1 MNVQQL
7 KELLTR
13 PEWAEVEI
21 KKSARDFPADAC
33 STICAFANC
42 GGGYLILGVDETR
55 LPHISGIDSDKFD
68 DVQNQCLGLLKDI
81 QKFSAPLVYED
92 PIKFQVENAL
102 VLVIPIQDSKRANK
116 PVKLRE
122 KGHWQAYVRKGSRD
136 EKASDEE
143 LNRMI
148 LDANSSGVTDQLL
161 DLNIESCFSQ
171 STLKWYRKV
180 YESRHNQKHFQLSD
194 VEFLDELGLIR
205 EVGDDLKPTKAAIL
219 MFGTEKNLNRILNRK
234 VVDAIWY
241 NRNLED
247 PSSHQRWADRR
258 PEDDSPN
265 LFDAWRILADRF
277 MYWSEQPFE
286 IDETNLQR
294 SNETP
299 DYLGFREAAVNLL
312 VHQDFADHLRVPKIE
327 FFKDGSRYWNPG
339 DSLVSDKD
347 LAKGESAAR
356 NPLIIQ
362 TFHRIGLSERAG
374 SGLRDIY
381 KKWQQLDRPE
391 PQIVNDRTAK
401 TFQITL
407 GKKPHVSELQ
417 EQLQQRIGVKLN
429 QTQAKVFASCILK
442 PVFNETLIKALGLN
456 AEDIAAA
463 LKYLTLQ
470 GLIFSSGDGYQA
482 SAHFQ
487 APLANIA
494 LDTNESTLAV
504 GDQAS
509 DQPHAKVTNLTEQ
522 ELISDQPHI
531 KSDQANNRALQD
543 ISAQLSKK
551 QTLLLTQFQGEI
563 SLQQLMAVA
572 GVTHRTYFKN
582 KQLQTLI
589 SLGLVKETYPEN
601 SNHPLQA
608 YVLSAKGEMMKTW
621 LEGKQ

>member
-1 MNVQQL
+1 MNLQQL

-55 LPHISGIDSDKFD
+55 LPHISGIDLDKFD

-81 QKFSAPLVYED
+81 QKFSSPLVYDD
-92 PIKFQVENAL
+92 PIKLQVENAL
-102 VLVIPIQDSKRANK
+102 VLVIRIQDSKRANK

-122 KGHWQAYVRKGSRD
+122 KRHWQAYVRKGSRD

-143 LNRMI
+143 LNRMM
-148 LDANSSGVTDQLL
+148 LDANCSSVTDQLL
-161 DLNIESCFSQ
+161 DLNVESCFSQ

-180 YESRHNQKHFQLSD
+180 YESRHNQKHYELSD

-241 NRNLED
+241 HRDLEE
-247 PSSHQRWADRR
+247 PSTHERWADRR

-277 MYWSEQPFE
+277 MYWSEHPFD

-339 DSLVSDKD
+339 DSLVSDNG

-356 NPLIIQ
+356 NPLIMQ

-381 KKWQQLDRPE
+381 KKWHQLDRPE

-429 QTQAKVFASCILK
+429 QTQATVFASCILK

-456 AEDIAAA
+456 AEEVAAA

-470 GLIFSSGDGYQA
+470 GLLSSNQDGFQA
-482 SAHFQ
+482 ASHFQ

-494 LDTNESTLAV
+494 IDVNESTLDV
-504 GDQAS
+504 DGQA
-509 DQPHAKVTNLTEQ
+509 HVKVTNLYDKNSKT
-522 ELISDQPHI
+522 DQAHEKI
-531 KSDQANNRALQD
+531 DQANNCALQV

-563 SLQQLMAVA
+563 SLQQLMTVA
-572 GVTHRTYFKN
+572 GVTHRTNFKN
-582 KQLQTLI
+582 KQLQPLI

-608 YVLSAKGEMMKTW
+608 YVLSAKGERMKAW
-621 LEGKQ
+621 LEEKQ

>member
-1 MNVQQL
+1 MDVQQL

-13 PEWAEVEI
+13 PEWTDVEI
-21 KKSARDFPADAC
+21 KKSARGFPADAC
-33 STICAFANC
+33 STICAFANS
-42 GGGYLILGVDETR
+42 GGGYLILGVDEAR
-55 LPHISGIDSDKFD
+55 LPHVSGIDPDKFD

-81 QKFSAPLVYED
+81 QKFSSPLVYD
-92 PIKFQVENAL
+92 NPIKLQIDDAL
-102 VLVIPIQDSKRANK
+102 VLVILIQDSKRQNK
-116 PVKLRE
+116 PVKLRVD
-122 KGHWQAYVRKGSRD
+122 GHWQAYVRKGARD

-143 LNRMI
+143 LNRMM

-161 DLNIESCFSQ
+161 DLNVESCFSQ

-180 YESRHNQKHFQLSD
+180 YESRHNQKHYELSD

-205 EVGDDLKPTKAAIL
+205 EDGDDLKPTKAAIL
-219 MFGTEKNLNRILNRK
+219 MFGTEKNLNRILARK

-241 NRNLED
+241 HRNLED
-247 PSSHQRWADRR
+247 HSSHERWADRR

-277 MYWSEQPFE
+277 MYWSEHPFE

-339 DSLVSDKD
+339 DSLVNDKD

-374 SGLRDIY
+374 SGLKDIY

-417 EQLQQRIGVKLN
+417 EQLQQHIGVKLN
-429 QTQAKVFASCILK
+429 QTQATVFASCILK
-442 PVFNETLIKALGLN
+442 PASTETLVKALGLN
-456 AEDIAAA
+456 AEEIAAA
-463 LKYLTLQ
+463 LKYLILQ
-470 GLIFSSGDGYQA
+470 GLLSSHEEGYQA
-482 SAHFQ
+482 SSHFQ

-494 LDTNESTLAV
+494 LDMSKSTLTV

-509 DQPHAKVTNLTEQ
+509 DQPHIE
-522 ELISDQPHI
+522 
-531 KSDQANNRALQD
+531 SDQANNIALQA

-551 QTLLLTQFQGEI
+551 QTLLLTQFKAEM
-563 SLQQLMAVA
+563 SLQQLMTAA
-572 GVTHRTYFKN
+572 GVTHRTNFKN
-582 KQLQTLI
+582 KQLQPLI
-589 SLGLVKETYPEN
+589 SLDLVHETYPES
-601 SNHPLQA
+601 SNHPNQAYFLSTKGEVLQA
-608 YVLSAKGEMMKTW
+608 W
-621 LEGKQ
+621 LGGKQ

>member
-1 MNVQQL
+1 MNLQQL

-55 LPHISGIDSDKFD
+55 LPNISGIDSDKFD

-81 QKFSAPLVYED
+81 QKFSAPLVYDD
-92 PIKFQVENAL
+92 PIKLQVENVL
-102 VLVIPIQDSKRANK
+102 VLVIRIQDSKRANK

-143 LNRMI
+143 LNRMM

-161 DLNIESCFSQ
+161 ELNIESCFSQ

-180 YESRHNQKHFQLSD
+180 YESRYNQKHYELSD
-194 VEFLDELGLIR
+194 VEFLDEFGLIR

-241 NRNLED
+241 HRNLEE
-247 PSSHQRWADRR
+247 PSTHERWADRR

-277 MYWSEQPFE
+277 MYWSERPFE

-339 DSLVSDKD
+339 DSLVSDKG

-362 TFHRIGLSERAG
+362 TFNRIGLSERAG
-374 SGLRDIY
+374 SGLRYIY
-381 KKWQQLDRPE
+381 IKWQQLDRPV

-429 QTQAKVFASCILK
+429 QTQATVFASCILK
-442 PVFNETLIKALGLN
+442 PVSTEILVKALGLN
-456 AEDIAAA
+456 AEEIAAA

-470 GLIFSSGDGYQA
+470 GLLTSNPNGYQA
-482 SAHFQ
+482 SSHFQ
-487 APLANIA
+487 APLAHIA
-494 LDTNESTLAV
+494 LDANESTLVV

-509 DQPHAKVTNLTEQ
+509 DQPHAKVTNLNEQ
-522 ELISDQPHI
+522 DFKTDQPHE
-531 KSDQANNRALQD
+531 KSDQADIILIQT

-551 QTLLLTQFQGEI
+551 QKLLITLFQAEM
-563 SLQQLMAVA
+563 SLQELMKTA
-572 GVTHRTYFKN
+572 GVTHRINFKT
-582 KQLQTLI
+582 KQLQPLI
-589 SLGLVKETYPEN
+589 SLGLVNETYPEN

-608 YVLSAKGEMMKTW
+608 YVLSAKC
-621 LEGKQ
+621 